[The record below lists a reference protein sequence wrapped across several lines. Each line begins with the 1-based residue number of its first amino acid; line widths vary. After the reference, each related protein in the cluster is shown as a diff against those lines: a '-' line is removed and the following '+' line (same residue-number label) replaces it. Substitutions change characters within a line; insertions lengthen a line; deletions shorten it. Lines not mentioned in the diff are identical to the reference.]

1 MKKPLFVLF
10 SMLFAAVLLVSCS
23 GGADSGE
30 SDSQKGADQAAEEK
44 GKLKFGIN
52 NWAENV
58 AVSNMW
64 KVLLEKEGYEVELR
78 TLEKA
83 PVWTGIAQGDL
94 DLSPEIW
101 LPITDAPFYEEYKEN
116 IVVHEAWYEGTKLG
130 LAVPSYVDIDSLE
143 ELNDHKDM
151 FDGRIVGIDAGASLM
166 GLTKDAIE
174 EYGLEY
180 ELIESSETAMLSEL
194 EKAYNN
200 EEPILVTLWSPHWVF
215 AEYDLKYL
223 EDPRTVFGEADDIY
237 YMTRTGFEEDYPE
250 VVQWMNNWKMDD
262 DSLGSLM
269 ALGEELGDP
278 IEAAKQWIEDNRDL
292 VEEWMQ

>member
-1 MKKPLFVLF
+1 M
-10 SMLFAAVLLVSCS
+10 FATVLLVSC
-23 GGADSGE
+23 GGGSEDGTDENGE
-30 SDSQKGADQAAEEK
+30 GTDRAVEDKGS
-44 GKLKFGIN
+44 LRFGIN

-64 KVLLEKEGYEVELR
+64 KVLLEEEGYEVELS

-94 DLSPEIW
+94 DISPEVW
-101 LPITDAPFYEEYKEN
+101 LPITDAPMYEEYEED
-116 IVVHEAWYEGTKLG
+116 IVIHEAWYEGTVLG
-130 LAVPSYVDIDSLE
+130 LAVPSYVDVDSLE
-143 ELNDHKDM
+143 ELNDHKDL

-174 EYGLEY
+174 EYELEY
-180 ELIESSETAMLSEL
+180 ALIESSETAMLSEL
-194 EKAYNN
+194 EKAYEN

-223 EDPRTVFGEADDIY
+223 EDPKTVFGEADDIY
-237 YMTRTGFEEDYPE
+237 FMTRTGFEDDYPE
-250 VVQWMNNWKMDD
+250 IVQWMNNWDMDD

-269 ALGEELGDP
+269 GLGEELGDP
-278 IEAAKQWIEDNRDL
+278 LEAAKQWIEENREL
-292 VEEWMQ
+292 VDEWMQ